1 MSKPLLLFY
10 STVCILF
17 FAGFQNIQKAAPFIL
32 HDEKMP
38 YTVHEFYIAD
48 VLDKRTDRTL
58 VASLITINQAHLPL
72 TQPVNLQGGAAA
84 AIKQFIDRNLHRD
97 TKLRPVIITMKTFKL
112 TESASPGGRVNGH
125 LAVVFSFEL
134 QKGDRAVHLTDY
146 TGGIRYDRPDK
157 QTDAAEPVLRQGIQ
171 EAILY
176 FNQWMDQQADDN
188 ILLAK
193 AVKVKFTDYTEKP
206 EGDTIYYAVDR
217 PLTWADF
224 RVRPMANG
232 FEAEVFASIGY
243 TEHTEVVKG
252 IVNVNI
258 ALKVDIP
265 KSDCWVR
272 GSGRD
277 AYTLNHEQRHFDIE
291 KLVGEHFKQKILAL
305 HLPVD
310 NYDGPINMEYLETL
324 REATRLQKQYDTETR
339 HGMDQQAQA
348 RWNEKIDKELRELG
362 VKK

>member
-1 MSKPLLLFY
+1 M
-10 STVCILF
+10 
-17 FAGFQNIQKAAPFIL
+17 L
-32 HDEKMP
+32 HDEKMAFSP
-38 YTVHEFYIAD
+38 REFYIAD
-48 VLDKRTDRTL
+48 VTDKRAERTS
-58 VASLITINQAHLPL
+58 VASLITINQAHLPV

-97 TKLRPVIITMKTFKL
+97 TKLRPVIITIKAFKL
-112 TESASPGGRVNGH
+112 TESASPGGRINGH
-125 LAVVFSFEL
+125 LAVTFSFEL
-134 QKGDRAVHLTDY
+134 QQGDRTAHLTDY

-157 QTDAAEPVLRQGIQ
+157 QVVAAEPVLRQGIQ
-171 EAILY
+171 EALLY
-176 FNQWMDQQADDN
+176 FDQWMDQQADNN

-206 EGDTIYYAVDR
+206 EGDTIYYATDR

-224 RVRPMANG
+224 RERPMPNG

-243 TEHTEVVKG
+243 NEQTEVSKG
-252 IVNVNI
+252 IVNVSI

-291 KLVGEHFKQKILAL
+291 KLVGEHFKRTILAL

-310 NYDGPINMEYLETL
+310 NYDGPINVEYLETL

-339 HGMDQQAQA
+339 HGMNHQAQA
-348 RWNEKIDKELRELG
+348 RWNEKIDKELRDLG
-362 VKK
+362 IKK